1 MGDNRTGRSIE
12 EARSYEATRRS
23 LGYRAERPLTDP
35 PDALGMSRRDWD
47 SLTPGYKREIERD
60 LRRRG
65 LIDDLC
71 SRPTPAKSLKE
82 RRAEVEY
89 AGRKRL

>member
-1 MGDNRTGRSIE
+1 MSGRSIQG
-12 EARSYEATRRS
+12 ALSYEATRGAC
-23 LGYRAERPLTDP
+23 GYKTERALTDP
-35 PDALGMSRRDWD
+35 PDCLGWSRTDWD
-47 SLTPGYKREIERD
+47 ALAPGYKREIERD

-71 SRPTPAKSLKE
+71 TAPPAPQSLVE
-82 RRAEVEY
+82 RRVAVEY